1 MTKKTLSMSCRVLV
15 WFDPS
20 VIISSIWLSK
30 VSKLNFEINRNLK
43 HWRII
48 YKYNDLLKKDLLK
61 FNSKEFPTAMAIVI
75 DKWEWLLLKLC
86 SETTVVANITD
97 FSACMLKK
105 ILSVINWHFKK
116 TLYFWNTRLK
126 KLMWR
131 FRNSVLLYIQTG
143 LISEVHI

>member
-1 MTKKTLSMSCRVLV
+1 MIKKTLSTSCRVLG

-20 VIISSIWLSK
+20 VIICSTWLSK
-30 VSKLNFEINRNLK
+30 VSKLNFEVNKNLK

-61 FNSKEFPTAMAIVI
+61 FNSKEFPTTMAIII

-97 FSACMLKK
+97 FSGCMLKK
-105 ILSVINWHFKK
+105 ILSLINWQHFKK

-126 KLMWR
+126 KL
-131 FRNSVLLYIQTG
+131 IQKQCPA
-143 LISEVHI
+143 IYSNWY